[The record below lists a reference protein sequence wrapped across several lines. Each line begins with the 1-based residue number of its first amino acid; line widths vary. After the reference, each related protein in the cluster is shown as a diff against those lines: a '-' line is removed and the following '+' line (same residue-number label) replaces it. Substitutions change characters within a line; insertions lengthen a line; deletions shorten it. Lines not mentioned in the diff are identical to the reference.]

1 MCLCV
6 CVLLGH
12 NICIYYSPAARF
24 SIRGRQTTDLYAL
37 VLLYMHGGFHP
48 DFIMMGQ
55 SDRWDRLSWIHNLRL
70 PLLSI
75 SLPSPCSQSQ
85 KLMHWL
91 HLHKNNIILSNRRPT
106 DASSRLDR
114 FLTTIRSPRV
124 IHSHPPYSLCHV
136 FICMCK
142 CSARW
147 AASSLQLKDS
157 FGSDS
162 ERAAV
167 QRPPTQTVNSPQS
180 RMKGPVSLTYLSL
193 YMWFLP
199 LWQILHKE
207 SIDVFSW

>member
-124 IHSHPPYSLCHV
+124 IHSHPPTVYAMFSYAC
-136 FICMCK
+136 
-142 CSARW
+142 
-147 AASSLQLKDS
+147 ASVQPDGLRVPCNSRTVLGVTQRELWSRGRQHKQLIHHNQ
-157 FGSDS
+157 
-162 ERAAV
+162 EWRA
-167 QRPPTQTVNSPQS
+167 
-180 RMKGPVSLTYLSL
+180 LS
-193 YMWFLP
+193 
-199 LWQILHKE
+199 
-207 SIDVFSW
+207 V